1 MYNSISFKQ
10 NMTTTSFLTL
20 KFPDSS
26 NKIHKHGELRFFWK
40 KNKKVFVFLGPPLS
54 EDIKSFTCLLFT

>member
-26 NKIHKHGELRFFWK
+26 NKIHKNGELRFFGKRTK
-40 KNKKVFVFLGPPLS
+40 K
-54 EDIKSFTCLLFT
+54 CLFF

>member
-1 MYNSISFKQ
+1 
-10 NMTTTSFLTL
+10 MTTTSFLTL

-26 NKIHKHGELRFFWK
+26 NKIHKNGELRFFWK